1 MKKILS
7 LCISII
13 IISLSCS
20 TKGDKPIL
28 NGLFELKLGMSEEDA
43 RKIVDTNLLSE
54 KNDYFTS
61 MDRNG
66 VLEGKVKTLHLERYV
81 VDSNF
86 VIEDIAMSFFED
98 ELYNIYIGQYNAK
111 TENLLENKYGLKRKK
126 NNREKEERTMEW
138 YTNDK
143 NISCISTVSTS
154 DDSFRSSYS
163 FFLMNKKVIFDIYVL
178 LGLYDDKSNADES
191 LIDRL

>member
-98 ELYNIYIGQYNAK
+98 EL
-111 TENLLENKYGLKRKK
+111 
-126 NNREKEERTMEW
+126 
-138 YTNDK
+138 
-143 NISCISTVSTS
+143 
-154 DDSFRSSYS
+154 
-163 FFLMNKKVIFDIYVL
+163 
-178 LGLYDDKSNADES
+178 
-191 LIDRL
+191 